1 VSVVEFRWRIEE
13 MRGSRSRKIALWAV
27 NHLLAKGVIRIRDGK
42 LYACRIC
49 FLDSPTFQERH
60 PAFEESVPVEY
71 VTENVEA
78 CYGAAVERG
87 GIEEHWA

>member
-1 VSVVEFRWRIEE
+1 
-13 MRGSRSRKIALWAV
+13 
-27 NHLLAKGVIRIRDGK
+27 
-42 LYACRIC
+42 
-49 FLDSPTFQERH
+49 LDSPTFQERH